1 MNHQGFK
8 WLVRG
13 KEGNSVEYQGQAVK
27 TGEAADRLEMREIKA
42 IKYKGQKVKLHVG
55 KAEVWIT
62 RDVKPKQKGQNG
74 KRVAPEKGKALRTR
88 LIVAAVKN
96 EASKSLTSW
105 MQIHH
110 SKSFL
115 NSQMSFFSALGWV
128 RKSTNCINL
137 ANFQLRNLPIR

>member
-42 IKYKGQKVKLHVG
+42 IKYKGQKVTLHVG

-62 RDVKPKQKGQNG
+62 RDAKPKRKDQNG
-74 KRVAPEKGKALRTR
+74 KRVPPEKGEALRTR
-88 LIVAAVKN
+88 LIVAAVKD
-96 EASKSLTSW
+96 EARKLLTSW
-105 MQIHH
+105 MQTHH
-110 SKSFL
+110 S
-115 NSQMSFFSALGWV
+115 
-128 RKSTNCINL
+128 
-137 ANFQLRNLPIR
+137 